1 VPLRAP
7 RLSPAAWGLL
17 AAATVAAALGAES
30 VGGPQIPERAGDLAA
45 GLALL
50 GGGAL
55 AWTRRPRAGT
65 GPLML
70 LSGLAWFAGDLSSA
84 LLYAHRGPLVH
95 LLLAYPAGSS
105 SSRAT
110 LLVIAA
116 AYADGLSPDVARSDW
131 TTLALTGAV
140 VLVAAARHRTAAGA
154 ERRARAAALA
164 GAALLSATLA
174 LAAVGRLADAGT
186 DTAAVWALYG
196 AVVAIAGGLT
206 ADLLWG
212 RWGRAALTGFVID
225 LGDRHEPQALRAAL
239 ARTLGDPGL
248 ELAYRIDDRAG
259 WVDAT
264 GRPVQLPAGDGD
276 ERREVT
282 LIGDPDAPV
291 AAVVHDPA
299 ALSDPG
305 LVTGVA
311 AAARLAVA
319 NARLQ
324 ADVARRVG
332 EVTASRR
339 RLVEAGD
346 EERRRLGE
354 QLDAGPEARL
364 ADVAARLERL
374 AAGIGGEDGAALRHL
389 TDEVATTRRQL
400 HEFGQGIRP
409 RTLTDG
415 GLRPALAE
423 LGRQASVRVE
433 VDVPDGRFAPAQELV
448 AYFVCSEALAN
459 IAKYADA
466 SQARIAVTAS
476 DGELSIIVGD
486 DGVGGADARRGSG
499 LRGLADRV
507 EALGGRLRVAS
518 PPGGG
523 TRVEAVLPATGS
535 AAPRSGT
542 IAP

>member
-17 AAATVAAALGAES
+17 AAAAVAAAVAVES
-30 VGGPQIPERAGDLAA
+30 AGGPELPERAGDLAA
-45 GLALL
+45 GLALA
-50 GGGAL
+50 GCGAV
-55 AWTRRPRAGT
+55 AWTRRPRAGA

-70 LSGLAWFAGDLSSA
+70 LSGLAWFAGDLSGT

-95 LLLAYPAGSS
+95 LLLTYPSGRT
-105 SSRAT
+105 SSRVTILA
-110 LLVIAA
+110 IAA
-116 AYADGLSPDVARSDW
+116 AYVDGLSPAVARSEW
-131 TTLALTGAV
+131 TTLALMGAV
-140 VLVAAARHRTAAGA
+140 LLVAAARHWTSGGA

-164 GAALLSATLA
+164 GAVLLSATLG
-174 LAAVGRLADAGT
+174 LAALGRLVDAGT

-196 AVVAIAGGLT
+196 AVCAIAGGLI

-225 LGDRHEPQALRAAL
+225 VGDRHEPQALRAAL

-248 ELAYRIDDRAG
+248 ELAYRIDDHAG
-259 WVDAT
+259 WVDET
-264 GRPVQLPAGDGD
+264 GRPVQAPGRDGD
-276 ERREVT
+276 ERRDVT
-282 LIGDPDAPV
+282 LIGEAGAPV
-291 AAVVHDPA
+291 AAVLHDPA

-305 LVTGVA
+305 LVAGVA

-319 NARLQ
+319 NVRLQ
-324 ADVARRVG
+324 ADVAGRVQ

-346 EERRRLGE
+346 EERRRLGA
-354 QLDAGPEARL
+354 QLDVGPEARL
-364 ADVAARLERL
+364 AEVATRLERL
-374 AAGIGGEDGAALRHL
+374 AAGTGGELGAALRRL
-389 TDEVATTRRQL
+389 TDEVATARRQL

-409 RTLTDG
+409 RTLADG

-423 LGRQASVRVE
+423 LARQSSIRVE
-433 VDVPDGRFAPAQELV
+433 VDVPDERFPPAQELV

-459 IAKYADA
+459 MAKHADA
-466 SQARIAVTAS
+466 SRARMTVIVS
-476 DGELSIIVGD
+476 DDELSVAVED

-507 EALGGRLRVAS
+507 EALGGRLRVES
-518 PPGGG
+518 PAGGG
-523 TRVEAVLPATGS
+523 TRVQAVLPATGR
-535 AAPRSGT
+535 AAP
-542 IAP
+542 